1 MMSESS
7 DEEQHQPSQL
17 QVQPQKMDND
27 ILAQK
32 LQMCNQIKKRV
43 AQGNDSESSEA
54 VPRTK

>member
-43 AQGNDSESSEA
+43 A
-54 VPRTK
+54 